1 MEWRCWRRYVR
12 IGCLIKKSYP
22 LRDNKFLQRLKQE
35 IPVWVERGWVQS
47 DQQHAILNHV
57 ASQAGGGTRYLT
69 LAFALMGVLLLGTGV
84 ITFFAANWRELS
96 KLAKLIILFG
106 AMWLA
111 YGGSLY
117 FRGHAPKLAEALVL
131 LGVILFGANIHL
143 IAQIYHIDAHYP
155 SGVLMWAVGA
165 LLAAYLLGS
174 QPAMVAALLLGILW
188 SNMESWNF
196 HHRIHWPFFLLWGA
210 CVPWIFKQRWRV
222 AWHAALAVL
231 IFWCATTFFLGF
243 DRSNQALHAAQF
255 FFLCFV
261 ALFVVGLLFATFDRL
276 RGFAGIMQ
284 RYAAAGALL
293 TFFSLTFPYV
303 HTARVW
309 SYTDEAAIQ
318 ANVPAAWLVATIVA
332 AALLL
337 VLAFWHRT
345 RTATR
350 PRFFDWGVG
359 VIVLTIGLILFN
371 LIGKAQ
377 LGGNIALLFNLLF
390 FAGLVWLVY
399 AGIHLNDRFLV
410 NLTFVF
416 FALVVLARYFD
427 TFWTLMNR
435 SFFFMAGGLL
445 LLVGGYALERGR
457 RKVTGQIGGGH
468 AS

>member
-1 MEWRCWRRYVR
+1 MQ
-12 IGCLIKKSYP
+12 P
-22 LRDNKFLQRLKQE
+22 
-35 IPVWVERGWVQS
+35 
-47 DQQHAILNHV
+47 DQKHAILDHV
-57 ASQAGGGTRYLT
+57 ASQASGGSRYLT

-117 FRGHAPKLAEALVL
+117 FRCHAPKLAEALVL

-155 SGVLMWAVGA
+155 NGVLMWAVGA
-165 LLAAYLLGS
+165 LLAAYLLDS
-174 QPAMVAALLLGILW
+174 QPAMVAALLLGLLW
-188 SNMESWNF
+188 SGMENWGF
-196 HHRIHWPFFLLWGA
+196 DRRIHWPFFVLWIA
-210 CVPWIFKQRWRV
+210 CLPWIFKQQWRA
-222 AWHAALAVL
+222 AWHAALVVL
-231 IFWCATTFFLGF
+231 IFSCANTFFLGF

-261 ALFVVGLLFATFDRL
+261 GLFVVGLLFATFDRL
-276 RGFAGIMQ
+276 RGFAGITQ
-284 RYAAAGALL
+284 RYAATGALL
-293 TFFSLTFPYV
+293 AFFSLTFPYV
-303 HTARVW
+303 YTARAW
-309 SYTDEAAIQ
+309 RYAEEAVAIQ
-318 ANVPAAWLVATIVA
+318 PSVPAAWLVATIVA
-332 AALLL
+332 AVLLL
-337 VLAFWHRT
+337 ALAFWHRT
-345 RTATR
+345 RSATR

-359 VIVLTIGLILFN
+359 VIVLTIALILFELFN
-371 LIGKAQ
+371 FELFNKGQA
-377 LGGNIALLFNLLF
+377 GGTIALLFNLLF

-410 NLTFVF
+410 NLAFIF
-416 FALVVLARYFD
+416 FAFVVLARYFD

-445 LLVGGYALERGR
+445 LLIGGYALERGR
-457 RKVTGQIGGGH
+457 RKVTGQIGGGQ

>member
-1 MEWRCWRRYVR
+1 
-12 IGCLIKKSYP
+12 

-35 IPVWVERGWVQS
+35 IPTWVERGWVQP
-47 DQQHAILNHV
+47 DHQHAILDHV
-57 ASQAGGGTRYLT
+57 ASQASGGTRYLT
-69 LAFALMGVLLLGTGV
+69 MAFALMGVLLLGTGV

-96 KLAKLIILFG
+96 KLTKLIILFG

-155 SGVLMWAVGA
+155 NGVLMWAVGA
-165 LLAAYLLGS
+165 LLAAYLLDS
-174 QPAMVAALLLGILW
+174 QPAMVAALLLSMLW
-188 SNMESWNF
+188 SAMESWNF
-196 HHRIHWPFFLLWGA
+196 DHHIHWPFFLMWGA
-210 CVPWIFKQRWRV
+210 CLPWIFKQHWRV
-222 AWHAALAVL
+222 AWHVALAVL
-231 IFWCATTFFLGF
+231 LFWCANTFFLGF

-276 RGFAGIMQ
+276 RGFAGITE

-293 TFFSLTFPYV
+293 TFFSLTFPGV
-303 HTARVW
+303 HTARAW
-309 SYTDEAAIQ
+309 RYIDSASGIQ
-318 ANVPAAWLVATIVA
+318 VNVPGAWLIATIVA
-332 AALLL
+332 AVILLAL
-337 VLAFWHRT
+337 VFWHRT
-345 RTATR
+345 RSTTR

-359 VIVLTIGLILFN
+359 VIVLTIALILFN
-371 LIGKAQ
+371 LISKAQ

-410 NLTFVF
+410 NLAFVF

-427 TFWTLMNR
+427 TFWTLMDR

-445 LLVGGYALERGR
+445 LMVGGYALERGR
-457 RKVTGQIGGGH
+457 RKVTGQIGGGQT
-468 AS
+468 S